1 MLYFNSKFSIGKNMK
16 IVSLSFDDGTIYDKR
31 FIDLLNK
38 YGLKATFNLNSGL
51 DNFIWYYEDKP
62 IRRLNL
68 EESKDI
74 YNGHEVASHSLTHPY
89 FSSLDEKRQ
98 IQEVEEDILNLE
110 KIFSR
115 KIEGFAFPF
124 IDQTEA
130 NIQVV
135 KNNIDLKYIRCS
147 IFTEKILPK
156 DRYHV
161 GINALYDDKDIYE
174 KLERYK
180 SNILPNSLFVIAG
193 HSYEF
198 EVKNDWEKIEKLLK
212 YLKENDELLVLPL
225 IDAIKLIFRWTY
237 GKDKCDAFIR

>member
-1 MLYFNSKFSIGKNMK
+1 MLYLNSKFFIGKNMK

-212 YLKENDELLVLPL
+212 YLKENDDLLVLPL
-225 IDAIKLIFRWTY
+225 IDAVKLLFR
-237 GKDKCDAFIR
+237 

>member
-1 MLYFNSKFSIGKNMK
+1 MK

-38 YGLKATFNLNSGL
+38 YGLRATFNLNSGL
-51 DNFIWYYEDKP
+51 DDLIWYYEDKP

-68 EESKDI
+68 EESKEI
-74 YNGHEVASHSLTHPY
+74 YKGHEVASHSLTHPY

-98 IQEVEEDILNLE
+98 IREVEEDILNLE

-180 SNILPNSLFVIAG
+180 SNSLPNSLFVIAG

-198 EVKNDWEKIEKLLK
+198 EVKNDWEKIENLLK

-225 IDAIKLIFRWTY
+225 IDAVKLLFR
-237 GKDKCDAFIR
+237 

>member
-1 MLYFNSKFSIGKNMK
+1 MLYLNSKFFIGKNMK

-225 IDAIKLIFRWTY
+225 IDAIKLIFR
-237 GKDKCDAFIR
+237 

>member
-1 MLYFNSKFSIGKNMK
+1 MK
-16 IVSLSFDDGTIYDKR
+16 VVSLSFDDGTIYDKR

-38 YGLKATFNLNSGL
+38 YGLRATFNLNSGL
-51 DNFIWYYEDKP
+51 KDFIWYYEDKP

-68 EESKDI
+68 EESKEI
-74 YNGHEVASHSLTHPY
+74 YKGHEVASHSLTHPY

-98 IQEVEEDILNLE
+98 IREVEEDILNLE

-212 YLKENDELLVLPL
+212 YLKENDELLVVPL
-225 IDAIKLIFRWTY
+225 IDAIKLIFR
-237 GKDKCDAFIR
+237 

>member
-1 MLYFNSKFSIGKNMK
+1 MLYLNSKFSIGKNMK

-31 FIDLLNK
+31 FIGLLNK
-38 YGLKATFNLNSGL
+38 YGLRATFDLNSGL
-51 DNFIWYYEDKP
+51 EDFIWYYEDKP

-198 EVKNDWEKIEKLLK
+198 EVKNDWEKIENLLK
-212 YLKENDELLVLPL
+212 YLKENDDLLVLPL
-225 IDAIKLIFRWTY
+225 IDAVKLLFR
-237 GKDKCDAFIR
+237 

>member
-1 MLYFNSKFSIGKNMK
+1 MK

-31 FIDLLNK
+31 FIGLLNK
-38 YGLKATFNLNSGL
+38 YGLRATFNLNSGL
-51 DNFIWYYEDKP
+51 DDFIWYYEDKP

-68 EESKDI
+68 EESKEI
-74 YNGHEVASHSLTHPY
+74 YKGHEVASHSLTHPY

-98 IQEVEEDILNLE
+98 IREVEEDILNLE

-225 IDAIKLIFRWTY
+225 IDAIKLIFR
-237 GKDKCDAFIR
+237 

>member
-1 MLYFNSKFSIGKNMK
+1 MLYLNSKFSIGKNMK

-38 YGLKATFNLNSGL
+38 YGLRATFNLNSGL
-51 DNFIWYYEDKP
+51 EDFIWYYEDKP

-198 EVKNDWEKIEKLLK
+198 EVKNDWEKIENLLK
-212 YLKENDELLVLPL
+212 YLKENDDLLVLPL
-225 IDAIKLIFRWTY
+225 IDAVKLLFR
-237 GKDKCDAFIR
+237 

>member
-198 EVKNDWEKIEKLLK
+198 EVKNDWEKIENLLK
-212 YLKENDELLVLPL
+212 YLKENDDLLVLSL
-225 IDAIKLIFRWTY
+225 IDAVKLLFR
-237 GKDKCDAFIR
+237 

>member
-1 MLYFNSKFSIGKNMK
+1 MK

-38 YGLKATFNLNSGL
+38 YVLRATFNLNSGL
-51 DNFIWYYEDKP
+51 KDFIWYYEDKP

-68 EESKDI
+68 EESKEI
-74 YNGHEVASHSLTHPY
+74 YKGHEVASHSLTHPY

-98 IQEVEEDILNLE
+98 IREVEEDILNLE

-225 IDAIKLIFRWTY
+225 IDAIKLIFR
-237 GKDKCDAFIR
+237 